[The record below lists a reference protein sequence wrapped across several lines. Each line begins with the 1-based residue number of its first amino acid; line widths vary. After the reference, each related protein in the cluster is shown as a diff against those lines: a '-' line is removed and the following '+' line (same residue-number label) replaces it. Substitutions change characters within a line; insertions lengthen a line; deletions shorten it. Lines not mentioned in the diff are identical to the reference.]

1 MRRHAVAKACGFA
14 LSAVFFFS
22 VVLKVGVL
30 AEAVDSV
37 LTTHLRE
44 RYVFNAAFVSI
55 GMIAAIMGALAL
67 AATMAVNQLIK
78 EARKPLIRTVATKQ
92 MPDLPLQEGHR
103 WHLFLSHIWGTGQDQ
118 CATIKRQ
125 LKLLLPDVSIFLD
138 VDVCRLTARIPD

>member
-1 MRRHAVAKACGFA
+1 MGGGA
-14 LSAVFFFS
+14 LSRSLAPAHRWS
-22 VVLKVGVL
+22 VRGVTM
-30 AEAVDSV
+30 SCC
-37 LTTHLRE
+37 
-44 RYVFNAAFVSI
+44 
-55 GMIAAIMGALAL
+55 
-67 AATMAVNQLIK
+67 MAVNQLIK